1 VKKLRQN
8 FSDNWFGVIKNQPSN
23 PHSLYPYEE
32 IVEMFETK
40 EENEKLYGYH
50 PIKYIGNLVGFR
62 NLKGDYLYSN
72 DFSRMMPLDNLKYNF
87 GITQI
92 TFLLQVGMEEKTKLV
107 RFNLQLRVSS
117 VGADT
122 TVDLLRN
129 IIITK
134 EMYKDFVD
142 IYNMPNHKY
151 KNIHANISPYG
162 IKKLKNIFIEDELYD
177 YLTEDGVAISEILRE
192 LKL

>member
-1 VKKLRQN
+1 LREN
-8 FSDNWFGVIKNQPSN
+8 FSENWFGVIKNRPPN

-50 PIKYIGNLVGFR
+50 PIKYIGNLAGFR